1 MYKNKEKEQLNFVE
15 SSFIVSDRYGLTCVK
30 YDLYSKEYII
40 NFPYSDFRSLC
51 KEFLNIQYTD
61 NLYQN
66 EFVIMLPEGLYE
78 GLLQVLIQK
87 ALLIGC
93 NAVYNLYECIED
105 YDEFEETIKE
115 TKKAFRNLFRDLDM
129 YVEVV

>member
-1 MYKNKEKEQLNFVE
+1 MSKYKEKKELNFTE
-15 SSFIVSDRYGLTCVK
+15 TSFIVSDKYGLTCVK

-51 KEFLNIQYTD
+51 KEFLEIKYTD

-93 NAVYNLYECIED
+93 NAVYNLYECIEN

-129 YVEVV
+129 YVNDL